1 MIFRILF
8 FVFIA
13 GNLFG
18 QSRKEIV
25 IATYQYADN
34 TRVKNIQPF
43 ADHFSALTK
52 KKTKVVSYP
61 TVHKLIEAMKKSEVD
76 IAFINTFGFL
86 LYRDQSTSFSIAA
99 NLKIPDKDASTY
111 QTILVSSDSSGIKDL
126 KTLVAN
132 AKQLSL
138 LLVNPGSTSGNLVP
152 RLKLAEFN
160 LASDSDFKSVTYT
173 QNHALTLQQIAANKA
188 DVGAFGSEEY
198 YKAIKKD
205 STIAKK
211 VNVIWESAPIP
222 LGPVMYRKNLPSE
235 DVAYLLKILLQLHQQ
250 NPQALEAIKN
260 GWTEAKNAT
269 QLQVIDDRYYYQ
281 ILNLNSKSSIELI
294 KKFVQ

>member
-1 MIFRILF
+1 MIFRIL
-8 FVFIA
+8 VFILIA

-18 QSRKEIV
+18 QSRKEII
-25 IATYQYADN
+25 IATYQYTEN
-34 TRVKNIQPF
+34 TRTKNIQPF

-76 IAFINTFGFL
+76 IVFINTFGFL

-99 NLKIPDKDASTY
+99 NLKIPDQDASTY
-111 QTILVSSDSSGIKDL
+111 QSVIVSSDSSDITDFE
-126 KTLVAN
+126 TLLAK

-152 RLKLAEFN
+152 RLKFAE
-160 LASDSDFKSVTYT
+160 LGIESDSAFNSVSYSN
-173 QNHALTLQQIAANKA
+173 NHALTLEQVANNKS
-188 DVGAFGSEEY
+188 DIGAFGSEEY

-205 STIAKK
+205 STITKK
-211 VNVIWESAPIP
+211 VNVIWQSSPIP
-222 LGPVMYRKNLPSE
+222 LGPVMYRKDLPSE
-235 DVAYLLKILLQLHQQ
+235 DVAFLLKILLQLHQQ
-250 NPQALEAIKN
+250 NPQALEQIKA

-269 QLQVIDDRYYYQ
+269 HFQIIDDRYYYQ
-281 ILNLNSKSSIELI
+281 VLNLNSKSSIELI
-294 KKFVQ
+294 RKFVQ